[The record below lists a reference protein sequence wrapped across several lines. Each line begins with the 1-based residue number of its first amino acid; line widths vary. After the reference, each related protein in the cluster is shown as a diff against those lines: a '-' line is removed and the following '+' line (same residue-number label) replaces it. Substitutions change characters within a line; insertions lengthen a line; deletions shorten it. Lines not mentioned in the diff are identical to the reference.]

1 MDLES
6 AAQCEMAIHD
16 YARRVT
22 SLQLWRARPTNVRL
36 KRDVVY
42 KIPGKL
48 EAIAENQHA
57 ATKYAQLD
65 DFIAEAIST
74 GDSQFSEIGLGDLHF
89 SGEAV
94 VPSAD
99 LTVQPR
105 LSTRVDS
112 NHRLE
117 ASFKPDRAVSRFGC
131 LLGNGD

>member
-22 SLQLWRARPTNVRL
+22 SLQLWCAGPTNVRL

-94 VPSAD
+94 VPSAN

-105 LSTRVDS
+105 LPTRVDS